1 MSDSINSVVLDRSSI
16 LAAPDLPTIS
26 VDVPEWG
33 GKVVIKALTAAQR
46 DRFEVS
52 FESSKENLRA
62 RVAVLSIVDAE
73 GKPVFSEQDAA
84 ALGAKNSK
92 ALDRIFEAASKL
104 NRLSDNDI
112 EELEKN

>member
-1 MSDSINSVVLDRSSI
+1 MSDSLNLTVLDRSSI

-46 DRFEVS
+46 DRFEISVAA
-52 FESSKENLRA
+52 SKDNLRA
-62 RVAVLSIVDAE
+62 RLAVLSIVDPD
-73 GKPVFSEQDAA
+73 GKPLFSEADAS
-84 ALGAKNSK
+84 ALGAKNAK

-104 NRLSDNDI
+104 NRLSDSDI